1 MNNIA
6 YINKYFF
13 HCQKLKYYS

>member
-1 MNNIA
+1 VNNIA
-6 YINKYFF
+6 YINKYSF